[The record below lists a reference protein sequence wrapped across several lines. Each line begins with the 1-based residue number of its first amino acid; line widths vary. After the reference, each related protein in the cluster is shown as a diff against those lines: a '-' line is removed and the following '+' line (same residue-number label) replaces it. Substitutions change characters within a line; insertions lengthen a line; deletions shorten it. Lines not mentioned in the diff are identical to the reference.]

1 MWFSCRSSVKV
12 KAMSDSAG
20 SVTLSMLLSRWQDEH
35 PYLFAS
41 CISALFIIWL
51 TFFAP
56 FGRSSESEFS
66 VPEAIEF
73 INIDTM
79 ESAKRVTR
87 QDVSSESESVSEN
100 AEVKRAVGTSADSAV
115 DLSFYPNIAPPRPI
129 GRLKKRYPRSAMDLN
144 VEAVVNVELLISSDG
159 RVQNVRIIGIRLS
172 KSIPPE
178 VSSRLMN
185 DFSEDAKKILTGAR
199 FTPPVVEGRNIPIK
213 MEMPLRFRIE

>member
-1 MWFSCRSSVKV
+1 MSEAVSS
-12 KAMSDSAG
+12 G
-20 SVTLSMLLSRWQDEH
+20 VTLSGLLARWLDEY
-35 PYLFAS
+35 PYRVAS
-41 CISALFIIWL
+41 SLSAFFMIWII
-51 TFFAP
+51 FFAP
-56 FGRSSESEFS
+56 FGDSSGRDISI
-66 VPEAIEF
+66 PEVIEF

-79 ESAKRVTR
+79 ESAKRVTK
-87 QDVSSESESVSEN
+87 QEVSSESESVSEK

-129 GRLKKRYPRSAMDLN
+129 GRLQKRYPRSAMDMN
-144 VEAVVNVELLISSDG
+144 VEAVVNVELLISSEG

-185 DFSEDAKKILTGAR
+185 DFSEDAKKILMGAR